1 MSLDHCG
8 VDTTKSLQ
16 EDGTSRGIEVIPE
29 GCQAVSEDVCASG
42 YMAPADS
49 VSFPENSLEQCCKC
63 KEGESCDL
71 CIDPDT
77 CTTEEKEQYVTT
89 QNCFGNAEGSE
100 EVSEEVSEED
110 SKEDSKEETSYTLY
124 LIVFFFVI
132 IALLTVGFLVTS
144 RPKTVY

>member
-8 VDTTKSLQ
+8 VDTKKSLQ
-16 EDGTSRGIEVIPE
+16 EDGTSRGIEIIPE

-71 CIDPDT
+71 CADPDM
-77 CTTEEKEQYVTT
+77 CTAEEKEEYVTS
-89 QNCFGNAEGSE
+89 QSCFGIAVDSE
-100 EVSEEVSEED
+100 EGEESQEA
-110 SKEDSKEETSYTLY
+110 SKEDSKEETPYTLY
-124 LIVFFFVI
+124 LIVCCLVLI
-132 IALLTVGFLVTS
+132 TLLTGAFLMTRRSQVT
-144 RPKTVY
+144 Y